1 MADTAAAVD
10 AGWRRKAI
18 KRMRKAA
25 TPAPEV
31 ISDPVESAQAAGLR
45 YVSDTQ
51 PGIRRKRAGK
61 GFVYVGTDGKTIR
74 DAKELS
80 RIRSLAIPP
89 AYTDVWI
96 CPSPNGHIQ
105 ATGRDARARKQYRY
119 HPKWR
124 EVRDETKFGRM
135 LGFSQALPKIRAR
148 LERDLSLPGLPREKV
163 LATVVRLLEC
173 TCIRVG
179 NDEYAKSNRSYG
191 LTTLQDRHV
200 EISGSN
206 LRFEF
211 RGKSGKTHKVDLNDR
226 RLARIVERCQDL
238 PGEDLFQYLDDDE
251 VRQTIGSGDVNEYIR
266 EISGQEFT
274 AKDFRTWAGTL
285 LAIEALT
292 KIGPFSTQRN
302 AKSNVLKAIDQVA
315 EQLNNTRSVCRKYYV
330 HPAVLESYMDGKL
343 LEHLGNGSKQGAK
356 DELAADEAAVVRL
369 LQRHL
374 GTAPTA
380 GQREERGERVP
391 SFRRSVVPHIHRL
404 FHLGR
409 QCRCEARLEPS
420 SGVGRATV
428 GPKYFSP

>member
-1 MADTAAAVD
+1 MATLRR
-10 AGWRRKAI
+10 GSGQRRWRRVEKKSS
-18 KRMRKAA
+18 KRARKPR
-25 TPAPEV
+25 TPPPEV

-45 YVSDTQ
+45 YVSDIQ

-61 GFVYVGTDGKTIR
+61 GFTYVSPDGKTIH
-74 DAKELS
+74 DAKELA

-105 ATGRDARARKQYRY
+105 ATGRDARRRKQYRY

-135 LGFSQALPKIRAR
+135 LAFSEVLPTIRAR
-148 LERDLSLPGLPREKV
+148 VEKDLSLPGLPREKV

-200 EISGSN
+200 KVSGAN

-211 RGKSGKTHKVDLNDR
+211 RGKSGKTHKVDINDR

-238 PGEDLFQYLDDDE
+238 PGEDLFQYEDDE
-251 VRQTIGSGDVNEYIR
+251 GVRQTIGSGDVNDYIR

-285 LAIEALT
+285 AAVAAL
-292 KIGPFSTQRN
+292 KEVGVWSTQRQ
-302 AKSNVLKAIDQVA
+302 AKSNILRAIDQVA
-315 EQLNNTRSVCRKYYV
+315 EQLNNTRAVCRKYYV
-330 HPAVLESYMDGKL
+330 HPAVFESYLAGTM
-343 LEHLGNGSKQGAK
+343 LERLQNGTKAAAKAKGAGE
-356 DELAADEAAVVRL
+356 DLDAQEQALVRL
-369 LQRHL
+369 LRHQL
-374 GTAPTA
+374 GNDGT
-380 GQREERGERVP
+380 
-391 SFRRSVVPHIHRL
+391 
-404 FHLGR
+404 
-409 QCRCEARLEPS
+409 
-420 SGVGRATV
+420 
-428 GPKYFSP
+428 

>member
-1 MADTAAAVD
+1 MATRQRS
-10 AGWRRKAI
+10 GQTRQRRWGRVEKKVI
-18 KRMRKAA
+18 KRMRKVAV
-25 TPAPEV
+25 PPPEV
-31 ISDPVESAQAAGLR
+31 VSDPVESAHAAGLR

-61 GFVYVGTDGKTIR
+61 GFVYLGADGKPIR
-74 DAKELS
+74 DSTELT

-96 CPSPNGHIQ
+96 CRSPNGHIQ
-105 ATGRDARARKQYRY
+105 ATGRDARGRKQYRY

-124 EVRDETKFGRM
+124 GGRDKAKIGRTPAFSEV
-135 LGFSQALPKIRAR
+135 LPKIRAR
-148 LERDLSLPGLPREKV
+148 VERDLGLPELPREKV

-292 KIGPFSTQRN
+292 KIGSFSTKRN
-302 AKSNVLKAIDQVA
+302 AKSKVPKAIDEVA
-315 EQLNNTRSVCRKYYV
+315 EQLNSTRSVCPKSNV
-330 HPAVLESYMDGKL
+330 HPAVI
-343 LEHLGNGSKQGAK
+343 A
-356 DELAADEAAVVRL
+356 
-369 LQRHL
+369 
-374 GTAPTA
+374 
-380 GQREERGERVP
+380 
-391 SFRRSVVPHIHRL
+391 
-404 FHLGR
+404 
-409 QCRCEARLEPS
+409 
-420 SGVGRATV
+420 
-428 GPKYFSP
+428 

>member
-1 MADTAAAVD
+1 M
-10 AGWRRKAI
+10 I
-18 KRMRKAA
+18 KRMGKVAA
-25 TPAPEV
+25 PAPEV

-51 PGIRRKRAGK
+51 PGIRRKRIGK
-61 GFVYVGTDGKTIR
+61 GFAYVGTDGKTIR

-105 ATGRDARARKQYRY
+105 ATGRDARGRKQYRY

-148 LERDLSLPGLPREKV
+148 LERDLGLPGLPREKV

-200 EISGSN
+200 EISGST

-251 VRQTIGSGDVNEYIR
+251 VRQTIGSGDVNQYIR

-356 DELAADEAAVVRL
+356 DDLAADEAAVVRL
-369 LQRHL
+369 LRRNVGNG
-374 GTAPTA
+374 GT
-380 GQREERGERVP
+380 
-391 SFRRSVVPHIHRL
+391 
-404 FHLGR
+404 
-409 QCRCEARLEPS
+409 
-420 SGVGRATV
+420 
-428 GPKYFSP
+428 

>member
-1 MADTAAAVD
+1 MATRQRS
-10 AGWRRKAI
+10 GQTRRRRWSRVEKKVI
-18 KRMRKAA
+18 KRMRKVP
-25 TPAPEV
+25 TPPPEV
-31 ISDPVESAQAAGLR
+31 VSDPVESAQAAGLR

-61 GFVYVGTDGKTIR
+61 GFVYLGPDGKTIR
-74 DAKELS
+74 DAKELA

-105 ATGRDARARKQYRY
+105 ATGRDARGRKQYRY

-135 LGFSQALPKIRAR
+135 LAFSQALPKIRAR

-179 NDEYAKSNRSYG
+179 NDEYAKSNRSFG

-211 RGKSGKTHKVDLNDR
+211 RGKSGKMHKVDLNDR

-238 PGEDLFQYLDDDE
+238 PGEDLFQYLDDDD

-292 KIGPFSTQRN
+292 KIGPFSTQRS

-330 HPAVLESYMDGKL
+330 HPAVLESYMDGNL

-356 DELAADEAAVVRL
+356 DDLAADEAAVVRL

-374 GTAPTA
+374 GNDGT
-380 GQREERGERVP
+380 
-391 SFRRSVVPHIHRL
+391 
-404 FHLGR
+404 
-409 QCRCEARLEPS
+409 
-420 SGVGRATV
+420 
-428 GPKYFSP
+428 